1 MGNEAQRN
9 CFDAIAE
16 VGIVPVI
23 NIPRPE
29 LAVPLAKA
37 LRAGGIPI
45 LEVTLRNDTAL
56 ESLRRIKAEDPAM
69 LVGAGTVLTCAQV
82 DDALAAGA
90 DYIVTP
96 GFNPRVVAH
105 CQAAGVPV
113 LPGCVT
119 PTEIEAGRE
128 AGLRLFKFFPSEQ
141 LGGVKTI
148 RELCGPYRDVRFVP
162 TSGITLAN
170 MPTYLSCDCVA
181 AVGGSCMAPAALVRA
196 GEWTGITALCREA
209 VRASLGFQIMHVGI
223 NGGPMTAKPTP
234 AAWPRSLI
242 CHTFQAAGPI
252 SPARRLNAARR
263 LFPAKR
269 AISPSA
275 HTASNAL
282 WPTCA
287 RAACACARSLRT
299 QTRRA
304 GSSPCIWRRRSAA
317 SPSICSNA
325 TETDKEEMS

>member
-148 RELCGPYRDVRFVP
+148 RELSGPYRDVRFVP

-223 NGGPMTAKPTP
+223 NGGPDDGEAN
-234 AAWPRSLI
+234 
-242 CHTFQAAGPI
+242 
-252 SPARRLNAARR
+252 ARRLAEIFDMPYVPGGRSDFAGTAVECCKEAFPGEKGHIAIGTYSVERAVANLRARGVRMREEFKNTDAQGR
-263 LFPAKR
+263 LIAVYLEEEIGGFAIHLLKR
-269 AISPSA
+269 
-275 HTASNAL
+275 N
-282 WPTCA
+282 
-287 RAACACARSLRT
+287 
-299 QTRRA
+299 
-304 GSSPCIWRRRSAA
+304 
-317 SPSICSNA
+317 
-325 TETDKEEMS
+325 